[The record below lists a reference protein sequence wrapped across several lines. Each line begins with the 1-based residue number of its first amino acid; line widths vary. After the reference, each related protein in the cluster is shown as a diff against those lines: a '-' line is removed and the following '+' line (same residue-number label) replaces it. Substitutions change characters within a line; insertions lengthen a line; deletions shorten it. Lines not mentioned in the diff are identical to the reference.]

1 MMKIYYVE
9 DELNIADMIKRY
21 LVREGYEVTVFHD
34 GESAMKHINDP
45 VDLWIL
51 DIMLP
56 GKING
61 FDLITKIKEA
71 QPQTSVIFTSARDQ
85 AMDKVEGLELGS
97 DDYIAK
103 PFAPRE
109 LVLRVKAVLRRN
121 AHQQSSSIIYE
132 TYEINTEKREIKEK
146 DKVITLTNK
155 EYELLAFFLNNKGE
169 SFHRDAILKHVWG
182 PEYTGNSRVVDD
194 LLRRLRQK
202 MPNLRIETIYG
213 YGYRLL

>member
-1 MMKIYYVE
+1 MKIYYVE

-34 GESAMKHINDP
+34 GESAMKHVGDL

-56 GKING
+56 GEING
-61 FDLITKIKEA
+61 FDLITKIKQA
-71 QPQTSVIFTSARDQ
+71 QPTTSVIFTSARDQ

-109 LVLRVKAVLRRN
+109 LILRVKAVLRRN
-121 AHQQSSSIIYE
+121 SYVQSATVIYE
-132 TYEINTEKREIKEK
+132 TYEINTEKREIKER
-146 DKVITLTNK
+146 DQIIRLTNK
-155 EYELLAFFLNNKGE
+155 EYELLAFFINNKGE
-169 SFHRDAILKHVWG
+169 SFERDVILKQVWG
-182 PEYTGNSRVVDD
+182 PEYYGNSRVVDD

-213 YGYRLL
+213 HGYRLL